1 MAIQEKRITIAQYEA
16 FLRENP
22 GGLYEL
28 IDGEIIEKMV
38 TQEHGVIAVNIATE
52 IKIYL
57 RQKSIK
63 GHVAVEAR
71 FRPKDDDKN
80 DRLPDISVHLTDKA
94 AVTKGAVEGLP
105 DLAIEIKSPD
115 DTYRFMRAK
124 ADFYLENG
132 CKLVWLIFPDK
143 HIVEVYEKDKDI
155 DILQLDDTL
164 DGSNVIPDFEL
175 AVATIFE

>member
-22 GGLYEL
+22 SGLYEL
-28 IDGEIIEKMV
+28 IDGEIVEKMV

-52 IKIYL
+52 IKLYL
-57 RQKSIK
+57 RKNPI

-71 FRPKDDDKN
+71 FRPKDDDTN
-80 DRLPDISVHLTDKA
+80 DRLPDISVHLTDETP
-94 AVTKGAVEGLP
+94 VTKGAVQGLP

-132 CKLVWLIFPDK
+132 SKLVWLIFPDK
-143 HIVEVYEKDKDI
+143 HFVEVYQKDKDI
-155 DILQLDDTL
+155 DILLIDDTL
-164 DGSNVIPDFEL
+164 DGGNVLPDFEL
-175 AVATIFE
+175 AVSTIFE